1 MSADPIMID
10 CEGSGSDASYGYCP
24 MCGIVDFAVDRSA
37 EFTLIAAHQR
47 KDLLAMIERGD
58 FAP

>member
-1 MSADPIMID
+1 MID

-24 MCGIVDFAVDRSA
+24 MCGIVDFAVDRMD
-37 EFTLIAAHQR
+37 EFALIAAHQR
-47 KDLLAMIERGD
+47 MDLLAMIERGD